1 MSGAAAAPGPVDG
14 FGLRSCLARFA
25 TGVTVV
31 AAEGPDGPV
40 ALTVNSFTAV
50 SIEPPLVLV
59 SIRRQS
65 RVHDLF
71 VERSFSVNVLG
82 AEQERHALHFAGRP
96 QLDRVDWVERGGA
109 PCLAGSL
116 AVVECAPWASYDGGD
131 HTIVVGRVTGFGYR
145 PGDALLYFCGRF
157 VPQAEP
163 VHGIEF
169 LF

>member
-1 MSGAAAAPGPVDG
+1 MTDPGPGSGPIDG
-14 FGLRSCLARFA
+14 FALRSCLARFA

-31 AAEGPDGPV
+31 AADGPDGRV
-40 ALTVNSFTAV
+40 ALTVNSFAAV
-50 SIEPPLVLV
+50 SLEPPLVLV
-59 SIRRQS
+59 SIRKQS
-65 RVHDLF
+65 RLHDAF
-71 VERSFSVNVLG
+71 VDRPFSVNVLG

-96 QLDRVDWVERGGA
+96 QLDRVEWVERAGA
-109 PCLAGSL
+109 PCLVGSL

-131 HTIVVGRVTGFGYR
+131 HTIVVGRVTGFGYG

-157 VPQAEP
+157 AAQAEP